1 MIGVVRL
8 AAALWIVVAIRAEAV
23 AQTATP
29 DPRARC
35 AQLLAFWDR
44 YGVRR
49 SEGGGGPGMTRLGA
63 GIDCD
68 KGRYDSG
75 IKAMEGL
82 IRQNGVYGATALRS
96 ARVSLLAE
104 LHRAVGRA

>member
-1 MIGVVRL
+1 MVELGLAAKAKEEAVTGVVGL
-8 AAALWIVVAIRAEAV
+8 VTGLWIVVAIGAEV
-23 AQTATP
+23 FAQAASP
-29 DPRARC
+29 DPKGRC

-49 SEGGGGPGMTRLGA
+49 CEGSGGPGMTRLAA
-63 GIDCD
+63 GIACD

-82 IRQNGVYGATALRS
+82 IRQNGFSVPPP
-96 ARVSLLAE
+96 
-104 LHRAVGRA
+104 